1 MGSKSEATHGQ
12 LNNFSNVNLGRAKN
26 TLA

>member
-12 LNNFSNVNLGRAKN
+12 LNHFSNLKLGRAK
-26 TLA
+26 